1 MLGTRR
7 QVVNRVLRDMAAT
20 GAIHVQYGRISILDR
35 EKLDRMAPK
44 PSEPLRGPLASKCR
58 LQGPC
63 SCASSCGKASAALRS
78 FAKRL
83 PCSTL
88 PFKKL

>member
-35 EKLDRMAPK
+35 EKLDRMAP
-44 PSEPLRGPLASKCR
+44 EA
-58 LQGPC
+58 Q
-63 SCASSCGKASAALRS
+63 
-78 FAKRL
+78 
-83 PCSTL
+83 
-88 PFKKL
+88 